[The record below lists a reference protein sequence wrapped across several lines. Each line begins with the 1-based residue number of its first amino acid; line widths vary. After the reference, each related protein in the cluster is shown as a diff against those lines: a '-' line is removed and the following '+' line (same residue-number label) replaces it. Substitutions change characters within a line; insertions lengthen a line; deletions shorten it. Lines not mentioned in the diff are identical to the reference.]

1 MQQTRAQKD
10 LKKAYD
16 LVSQLESSN
25 EETKKIYGG
34 LCHKFPIL
42 VLSTGLCQAVAFSE
56 SKKGDSKPRELAHKH
71 LLDHTAAI
79 LGVNN
84 VLVAVRD
91 NTSALEYMHHTRR
104 ILEAFVY
111 FKRFAVSVLNVKGG
125 VDNDDGS

>member
-56 SKKGDSKPRELAHKH
+56 SKKGDSKPRELAHKY
-71 LLDHTAAI
+71 LLEHTAAI
-79 LGVNN
+79 LEEKN
-84 VLVAVRD
+84 LLETVRD
-91 NTSALEYMHHTRR
+91 SSALAYMHQTRR
-104 ILEAFVY
+104 VLEAFVY
-111 FKRFAVSVLNVKGG
+111 FKRFAVSVLKVKGG
-125 VDNDDGS
+125 DDNDDRD